1 MLGDDAG
8 VNGGA
13 RLARSSIDVARL
25 IGEIS
30 RT

>member
-8 VNGGA
+8 VHGEA
-13 RLARSSIDVARL
+13 RLARSSGDAAL
-25 IGEIS
+25 LNGEIS